1 MKILITGGSGFIGQH
16 LCRRLA
22 AHGHDLVV
30 LSRRPRKA
38 AKLLPEHT
46 RIVSSLDDVANDE
59 AIDGIV
65 NLAGESLFAGRW
77 TDRRK
82 QVLMDSRIGVTQA
95 LVGLVAR
102 LDRKPAVM
110 VSGSAVGF
118 YGDAGNAELTED
130 SAARKRDFGYLLC
143 DAWEQSA
150 RPVSRQGVRLCLI
163 RTGIVLG
170 RDGGMLGKLLPVYR
184 LGLGAMLGDGSQWL
198 SWIHIDDMVAIL
210 VRAVETPG
218 IDGVFN
224 ATAPAPVGPVP
235 SSTPAQ
241 LGGRKRRRGG
251 RKGGR
256 KGGRR
261 TRKAG
266 MCGVCGAGGSRKGG
280 RKGGRKTKRKR
291 GGKKTHKK
299 RKGRSGLGSVKKMVE
314 RYF

>member
-22 AHGHDLVV
+22 AHGHELIV
-30 LSRRPRKA
+30 LSRRPRRV
-38 AKLLPEHT
+38 AKLLPEET
-46 RIVSSLDDVANDE
+46 RIVSSLDDIADNDP
-59 AIDGIV
+59 IDGIV

-77 TDRRK
+77 TERRK
-82 QVLMDSRIGVTQA
+82 KVLFDSRIGVTQG
-95 LVGLVAR
+95 LVGLVSR
-102 LDRKPAVM
+102 LQRKPAVM

-143 DAWEQSA
+143 DAWEQAA
-150 RPVSRQGVRLCLI
+150 RPVSRQGIRLCLV

-184 LGLGAMLGDGSQWL
+184 LGFGAMLGDGSQWL

-224 ATAPAPVGPVP
+224 ATAPAPVTQREFHRSLANAVNRPAFLRVP
-235 SSTPAQ
+235 SVALRAGLGEQSEIL
-241 LGGRKRRRGG
+241 LGGQRVYPRRLEQQGFVFRFPDLTSALAHQVKR
-251 RKGGR
+251 
-256 KGGRR
+256 
-261 TRKAG
+261 
-266 MCGVCGAGGSRKGG
+266 
-280 RKGGRKTKRKR
+280 
-291 GGKKTHKK
+291 
-299 RKGRSGLGSVKKMVE
+299 
-314 RYF
+314 

>member
-1 MKILITGGSGFIGQH
+1 MKIVITGGSGFIGQH

-22 AHGHDLVV
+22 AHGHDLIV
-30 LSRRPRKA
+30 LSRRRRRVS
-38 AKLLPEHT
+38 KLLPEES
-46 RIVSSLDDVANDE
+46 RIVSSLDDIADDE

-77 TDRRK
+77 TVRRK
-82 QVLMDSRIGVTQA
+82 KVLYNSRIGVTQA

-102 LDRKPAVM
+102 LERKPAVM

-143 DAWEQSA
+143 DAWEQAA
-150 RPVSRQGVRLCLI
+150 RPVSRQGLRLCLV

-170 RDGGMLGKLLPVYR
+170 RDGGMLGKLLPMYR

-218 IDGVFN
+218 VDGVFN
-224 ATAPAPVGPVP
+224 ATAPAPVTQREFHHSLANAVKRPAFLRVP
-235 SSTPAQ
+235 SVALRTGLGEQSDIL
-241 LGGRKRRRGG
+241 LGGQRVYPRRLEQQGFVFRFPDLTSALAHQIH
-251 RKGGR
+251 R
-256 KGGRR
+256 
-261 TRKAG
+261 
-266 MCGVCGAGGSRKGG
+266 
-280 RKGGRKTKRKR
+280 
-291 GGKKTHKK
+291 
-299 RKGRSGLGSVKKMVE
+299 
-314 RYF
+314 

>member
-224 ATAPAPVGPVP
+224 ATAPAPVTQREFHRSLASTVKRPAFLRVP
-235 SSTPAQ
+235 AVALRAGLGEQSGIL
-241 LGGRKRRRGG
+241 LGGQRVYPRRLEQQGF
-251 RKGGR
+251 
-256 KGGRR
+256 
-261 TRKAG
+261 
-266 MCGVCGAGGSRKGG
+266 VF
-280 RKGGRKTKRKR
+280 
-291 GGKKTHKK
+291 
-299 RKGRSGLGSVKKMVE
+299 
-314 RYF
+314 RYPDLASALAHQVHR

>member
-1 MKILITGGSGFIGQH
+1 LKILITGGSGFIGQH

-22 AHGHDLVV
+22 AHGHELIV
-30 LSRRPRKA
+30 LSRRPRRV
-38 AKLLPEHT
+38 AKLLPEET
-46 RIVSSLDDVANDE
+46 RIVSSLDDIVDDE
-59 AIDGIV
+59 PIDGII

-77 TDRRK
+77 TERRK
-82 QVLMDSRIGVTQA
+82 KVLFDSRIGVTQG
-95 LVGLVAR
+95 LVGLVSR
-102 LDRKPAVM
+102 LQRKPAVM

-150 RPVSRQGVRLCLI
+150 RPVSRQGVRLCLV

-184 LGLGAMLGDGSQWL
+184 LGFGAMLGDGSQWL

-224 ATAPAPVGPVP
+224 ATAPAPVTQREFHRSLASAVKRPAFLRVP
-235 SSTPAQ
+235 SVALRAGLGEQSEIL
-241 LGGRKRRRGG
+241 LGGQRVYPRRLEQQGFVFRFPDLTSALAHQI
-251 RKGGR
+251 
-256 KGGRR
+256 
-261 TRKAG
+261 TR
-266 MCGVCGAGGSRKGG
+266 
-280 RKGGRKTKRKR
+280 
-291 GGKKTHKK
+291 
-299 RKGRSGLGSVKKMVE
+299 
-314 RYF
+314 

>member
-22 AHGHDLVV
+22 AHGHELIV
-30 LSRRPRKA
+30 LSRRPRRV
-38 AKLLPEHT
+38 AKLLPEET
-46 RIVSSLDDVANDE
+46 RIVSSLDDIVDDE
-59 AIDGIV
+59 PIDGII

-77 TDRRK
+77 TERRK
-82 QVLMDSRIGVTQA
+82 KVLFDSRIGVTQG
-95 LVGLVAR
+95 LVGLVSR
-102 LDRKPAVM
+102 LQRTPAVM

-150 RPVSRQGVRLCLI
+150 RPVSRQGVRLCLV

-184 LGLGAMLGDGSQWL
+184 LGFGAMLGDGSQWL

-224 ATAPAPVGPVP
+224 ATAPAPVTQREFHRSLASAVKRPAFLRVP
-235 SSTPAQ
+235 SVALRAGLGEQSEIL
-241 LGGRKRRRGG
+241 LGGQRVYPRRLEQQGFVFRFPDLTSALAHQV
-251 RKGGR
+251 
-256 KGGRR
+256 
-261 TRKAG
+261 TR
-266 MCGVCGAGGSRKGG
+266 
-280 RKGGRKTKRKR
+280 
-291 GGKKTHKK
+291 
-299 RKGRSGLGSVKKMVE
+299 
-314 RYF
+314 

>member
-22 AHGHDLVV
+22 AHGHELVV
-30 LSRRPRKA
+30 LSRRPRRA
-38 AKLLPEHT
+38 AKVLPEET
-46 RIVSSLDDVANDE
+46 RIVPSLDDIADDD
-59 AIDGIV
+59 AIDGII

-77 TDRRK
+77 TERRK
-82 QVLMDSRIGVTQA
+82 KVLFDSRIGVTQQ
-95 LVGLVAR
+95 LVSLVSR
-102 LDRKPAVM
+102 LQRKPAVM

-130 SAARKRDFGYLLC
+130 GSARKRDFGYLLC

-150 RPVSRQGVRLCLI
+150 RPVSRQGVRLCLV

-224 ATAPAPVGPVP
+224 ATAPGPVTQREFHRSLASAVKRPAFLRVP
-235 SSTPAQ
+235 SIALRTGLGEQSDIL
-241 LGGRKRRRGG
+241 LGGQRVYPRRLEQQGFVFRFPDLQSALAQQIKR
-251 RKGGR
+251 
-256 KGGRR
+256 
-261 TRKAG
+261 
-266 MCGVCGAGGSRKGG
+266 
-280 RKGGRKTKRKR
+280 
-291 GGKKTHKK
+291 
-299 RKGRSGLGSVKKMVE
+299 
-314 RYF
+314 

>member
-22 AHGHDLVV
+22 AHGHELVV
-30 LSRRPRKA
+30 LSRRPRRA
-38 AKLLPEHT
+38 AKVLPEET
-46 RIVSSLDDVANDE
+46 RIVSSLDDIADDD
-59 AIDGIV
+59 AIDGII

-77 TDRRK
+77 TERRK
-82 QVLMDSRIGVTQA
+82 KVLFDSRIGVTQQ
-95 LVGLVAR
+95 LVSLVSR
-102 LDRKPAVM
+102 LQRKPAVM

-130 SAARKRDFGYLLC
+130 SSARKRDFGYLLC

-150 RPVSRQGVRLCLI
+150 RPVSRQGVRLCLV

-224 ATAPAPVGPVP
+224 ATAPGPVTLREFHRSLASAVQRPAFLRVP
-235 SSTPAQ
+235 SIA
-241 LGGRKRRRGG
+241 L
-251 RKGGR
+251 
-256 KGGRR
+256 R
-261 TRKAG
+261 T
-266 MCGVCGAGGSRKGG
+266 
-280 RKGGRKTKRKR
+280 
-291 GGKKTHKK
+291 
-299 RKGRSGLGSVKKMVE
+299 GLGE
-314 RYF
+314 Q

>member
-22 AHGHDLVV
+22 AHGHELIV
-30 LSRRPRKA
+30 LSRRPRRV
-38 AKLLPEHT
+38 AKLLPEET
-46 RIVSSLDDVANDE
+46 RIVSSLDDIADDE
-59 AIDGIV
+59 PIDGII
-65 NLAGESLFAGRW
+65 NLAGESLFSGRW
-77 TDRRK
+77 TERRK
-82 QVLMDSRIGVTQA
+82 KVLFDSRIGVTQG
-95 LVGLVAR
+95 LVGLVSR
-102 LDRKPAVM
+102 LQRKPAVM

-150 RPVSRQGVRLCLI
+150 RPVSRQGIRLCLV

-184 LGLGAMLGDGSQWL
+184 LGFGAMLGDGSQWL

-224 ATAPAPVGPVP
+224 ATAPAPVTQREFHRSLANAVKRPAFLRVP
-235 SSTPAQ
+235 SVALRAGLGEQSEIL
-241 LGGRKRRRGG
+241 LGGQRVYPRRLEQQGFVFRFPDLTSALAHQVKR
-251 RKGGR
+251 
-256 KGGRR
+256 
-261 TRKAG
+261 
-266 MCGVCGAGGSRKGG
+266 
-280 RKGGRKTKRKR
+280 
-291 GGKKTHKK
+291 
-299 RKGRSGLGSVKKMVE
+299 
-314 RYF
+314 